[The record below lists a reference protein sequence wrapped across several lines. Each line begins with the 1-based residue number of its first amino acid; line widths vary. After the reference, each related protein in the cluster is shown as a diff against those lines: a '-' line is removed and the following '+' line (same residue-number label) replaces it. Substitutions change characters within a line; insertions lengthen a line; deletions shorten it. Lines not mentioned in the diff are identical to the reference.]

1 MIETGGNE
9 SERGAGLL
17 ELVAAMPLLVI
28 LCAAL
33 ATAFVF
39 GLRAYLFLLGD
50 WALQEQVGY
59 AMERM
64 TADLRYAEDVK
75 IESGDLKVLC
85 RAGSGSAV
93 WVAYRKTQE
102 SWPRMMLDGQPL
114 TGQSTLGR
122 IAVKTFAAE
131 RVGARTVLLR
141 LVGENRLTGQE
152 YELETAVTW
161 TGKGT

>member
-50 WALQEQVGY
+50 WELQ
-59 AMERM
+59 
-64 TADLRYAEDVK
+64 
-75 IESGDLKVLC
+75 
-85 RAGSGSAV
+85 
-93 WVAYRKTQE
+93 
-102 SWPRMMLDGQPL
+102 
-114 TGQSTLGR
+114 
-122 IAVKTFAAE
+122 
-131 RVGARTVLLR
+131 
-141 LVGENRLTGQE
+141 
-152 YELETAVTW
+152 
-161 TGKGT
+161 